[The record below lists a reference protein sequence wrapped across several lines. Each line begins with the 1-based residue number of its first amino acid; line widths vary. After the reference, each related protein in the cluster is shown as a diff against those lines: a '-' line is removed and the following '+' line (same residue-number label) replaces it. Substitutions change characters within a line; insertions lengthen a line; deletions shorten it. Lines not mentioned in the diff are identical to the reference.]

1 MDGLLIDSER
11 QMYCK
16 VGMEVSKELGKPISE
31 HFLTTLMGG
40 SWDNYKNSILKE
52 YGYDYPYDEYIKRY
66 WGKINYI
73 IENVGIP
80 LRPGVKDVLDYCKNN
95 SIHIAVATSSSKRIA
110 HSCLHNSNI
119 EDYIEYIVTSEDVKE
134 TKPNPEIFLKA
145 IQHFDIDINEAL
157 VFEDGHNGA
166 LAAKNGNCR
175 LVLVEDL
182 AYLDDDDKKYAL
194 LHTDNIIDVID
205 LIRKENERTISV

>member
-1 MDGLLIDSER
+1 M
-11 QMYCK
+11 
-16 VGMEVSKELGKPISE
+16 
-31 HFLTTLMGG
+31 
-40 SWDNYKNSILKE
+40 
-52 YGYDYPYDEYIKRY
+52 
-66 WGKINYI
+66 
-73 IENVGIP
+73 
-80 LRPGVKDVLDYCKNN
+80 
-95 SIHIAVATSSSKRIA
+95 
-110 HSCLHNSNI
+110 
-119 EDYIEYIVTSEDVKE
+119 
-134 TKPNPEIFLKA
+134 KA

-194 LHTDNIIDVID
+194 LHTDNIINVID